1 MKHKDKSRLERMAF
15 ALGFVAIPGPY
26 SVIRLISDDRIATR
40 RDDRPADTAGD
51 AGLDCRP
58 ALSQVGW
65 AR

>member
-1 MKHKDKSRLERMAF
+1 MKHKENSRLERMAF
-15 ALGFVAIPGPY
+15 ALGCVAIPGPY

-40 RDDRPADTAGD
+40 RDDRPADA